1 MIRSLGM
8 QKIFTLGLLVAAL
21 LGIYF
26 YGIMTLGPQNEY
38 SERQLR
44 LNKSEFSEITNN
56 MGKLVSDMKQ
66 FDQQK
71 DQFKNLEVL
80 GFFNAQDRLEMRSRL
95 NEMQE
100 ESKLISAVYS
110 VQPARTEKNKQAEDA
125 GSKIVN
131 TSISFT
137 LEAFDD
143 ADIYKFIY
151 LLNYG
156 FPGHVSINDLSI
168 KRDKKIT
175 PTLLQKIGAGDQVA
189 VVVATLSV
197 NLRTMVED
205 PLAQAKSEEGA
216 Y

>member
-1 MIRSLGM
+1 M
-8 QKIFTLGLLVAAL
+8 QKIFTLVLLAVML

-26 YGIMTLGPQNEY
+26 YGIMTLGPQNES

-71 DQFKNLEVL
+71 DQFENLKIL
-80 GFFNAQDRLEMRSRL
+80 GFFNTQDRLEMRSRL

-110 VQPARTEKNKQAEDA
+110 VQPARTEKNKQAEEA
-125 GSKIVN
+125 GYKIVN

-156 FPGHVSINDLSI
+156 FAGHISINDLSI
-168 KRDKKIT
+168 KINKKIT

-205 PLAQAKSEEGA
+205 PLAKAKSEEGA